1 MKAEQINNQMYSIKD
16 LENISGIKAHTIRIW
31 EQRYNIF
38 NPVRTKTNIRFYK
51 DQDLKKLLNISVL
64 INNGS
69 KISKLKDLS
78 DKEINDRVIATTDKD
93 ASDTVKSLLV
103 SMINFDNTSFN
114 KIIEDCIVDIGF
126 EDCLELHIYPM
137 FIKIGLLW
145 QTNSINPAHEHF
157 VSNILRQKLF
167 NAIDNLEEPKK
178 NAKKFLLFLPE
189 FEQHEISLLYS
200 YYLIKKN
207 GHNVIYLGQNTPDI
221 DVVKAAEIIKPDFLL
236 TFFISE
242 IQDANAIKILQN
254 ISSKTKYLKIL
265 ISGLRA
271 SIVSNCKNA
280 NIITIKNPKEL
291 KEIL

>member
-1 MKAEQINNQMYSIKD
+1 MKGEQINNQMYSIRD

-38 NPVRTKTNIRFYK
+38 NPVRTSTNIRFYK

-69 KISKLKDLS
+69 KISQLKDLS
-78 DKEINDRVIATTDKD
+78 DEEINQKVIQTSDKD
-93 ASDTVKSLLV
+93 ASDTVTSLLV
-103 SMINFDNTSFN
+103 SMINFDSTSFT
-114 KIIEDCIVDIGF
+114 KIIEDCIADIGF

-145 QTNSINPAHEHF
+145 QTNSISPAHEHF

-167 NAIDNLEEPKK
+167 HAIDNLEEPNKK
-178 NAKKFLLFLPE
+178 AKKFILFLPE

-207 GHNVIYLGQNTPDI
+207 GHQVIYLGQNTPDI
-221 DVVKAAEIIKPDFLL
+221 DVVKATEVINPDFLL

-242 IQDANAIKILQN
+242 IKEKDTISILQN
-254 ISSKTKYLKIL
+254 ISSKTKYLKFL
-265 ISGLRA
+265 VSGLNEKMI
-271 SIVSNCKNA
+271 SKCKNT
-280 NIITIKNPKEL
+280 NIILIKNPKDL
-291 KEIL
+291 KKIL

>member
-78 DKEINDRVIATTDKD
+78 YKEINDRVIATTDKD

-167 NAIDNLEEPKK
+167 NSIDNLEEPKK

-221 DVVKAAEIIKPDFLL
+221 DVVKAAEIIKHDFLL